1 MGIKKNI
8 MILLLFCLI
17 IPIVYAAEQK
27 SYVNINMMKNQIYNA
42 SWVNASYF
50 NGSGQYLSNL
60 PVGVGNTTSE
70 MRNAINQSL
79 YYNFTSNS
87 TTWWANVNDWTSGYF
102 IKTVNSLDF
111 NETKLNNT
119 IDARLTSFTF
129 YPITNRTIYGTETGG
144 NNIGNLSF
152 YDTQTFNVTEIAGS
166 NPLEVRINFTGV
178 TAFDNL
184 LIRERYNGGSGHE
197 IDIELWNYV
206 TGVWDNYFEITDQSQ
221 LTQLPAIPVPDS
233 TEHIS
238 GGVVM
243 LRFNHVTTPGNT
255 QHKFYIDYAQLI
267 DGTST
272 LTNIAHDS
280 LSGRDNICIN
290 HPWICIYYLNTS
302 QLVGFNYWNFTWAGF
317 NKTYA
322 DTLYI
327 GVGNAT
333 ITSLKSYMDANV
345 SSISNNTLFFNG
357 LPTGYFQNGTEIDTA
372 NTTTEMRNA
381 VNQSLYYNLTSQMCY
396 YLNNATQDTAYQ
408 KTYNSSY
415 LTNSYNSSY
424 EAQLNHNT
432 TSEIRT
438 AINQTLYY
446 NLTSQMCYYL
456 NNATQDTSYQKTFN
470 TSYDAKPSVDTNCSV
485 VGSCSNVQYGTE
497 QVNTTT
503 EMRIAINQSLY
514 YNITCNDSRNY
525 FGGYNTGFFQNGTEV
540 DTVNT
545 TSQMRN
551 AVNQSLYYNMT
562 VNDTRNFN
570 GYNTG
575 FFQNGTEQVNTTTD
589 IRNTI
594 NQTLYYNLTS
604 QMCYYLNNA
613 TQNTAYTQMF
623 NSSYEYWN
631 NASLATTGTC
641 SAGQYVKQT
650 TASGVVCDTP
660 AAGGGSGVNYWQVTG
675 SWMSPN
681 ETAGGQNSLN
691 ITNLNVTGAYYGTVF
706 NASYERKP
714 DNNMT
719 YNVTYHG
726 QLGHNTTSEI
736 QTAINQTLYYN
747 FTSQMCYYLNNAT
760 QDTSYTKTYNSSY
773 LTSVFNSSY
782 EYWGNIT
789 LTNTYNTTYHTYMTS
804 NVSSISNRTLY
815 FNDLTTWYT
824 YNSTYHN
831 NIDTANTTAQ
841 IRTAVNQTL
850 YYNLTAQ
857 MCYYLSNSTQDTAYT
872 KTYNSSY
879 LTSVFNSSYEY
890 WGNTTLTNTFN
901 ATYNLNLSSTS
912 NNTLYLNYQTSG
924 FYMNKTYND
933 TYHTFNYLGNTSLVI
948 QNDVD
953 WINSTKG
960 MNTTVTYTAL
970 ICLNQT
976 CLSNITKNDTGVY
989 IYG

>member
-8 MILLLFCLI
+8 IALLLFCLVI
-17 IPIVYAAEQK
+17 SIVYAAEQK
-27 SYVNINMMKNQIYNA
+27 SYVNINMMNNQIYNA
-42 SWVNASYF
+42 SWINATYF

-302 QLVGFNYWNFTWAGF
+302 QLVGFNYWNSTWAGF

-357 LPTGYFQNGTEIDTA
+357 LPTGYFQNGTEVDTA
-372 NTTTEMRNA
+372 NTTTEM
-381 VNQSLYYNLTSQMCY
+381 
-396 YLNNATQDTAYQ
+396 
-408 KTYNSSY
+408 
-415 LTNSYNSSY
+415 
-424 EAQLNHNT
+424 
-432 TSEIRT
+432 RT

-456 NNATQDTSYQKTFN
+456 NNATQDT
-470 TSYDAKPSVDTNCSV
+470 A
-485 VGSCSNVQYGTE
+485 
-497 QVNTTT
+497 
-503 EMRIAINQSLY
+503 
-514 YNITCNDSRNY
+514 
-525 FGGYNTGFFQNGTEV
+525 
-540 DTVNT
+540 
-545 TSQMRN
+545 
-551 AVNQSLYYNMT
+551 
-562 VNDTRNFN
+562 
-570 GYNTG
+570 
-575 FFQNGTEQVNTTTD
+575 
-589 IRNTI
+589 
-594 NQTLYYNLTS
+594 
-604 QMCYYLNNA
+604 
-613 TQNTAYTQMF
+613 
-623 NSSYEYWN
+623 
-631 NASLATTGTC
+631 
-641 SAGQYVKQT
+641 
-650 TASGVVCDTP
+650 
-660 AAGGGSGVNYWQVTG
+660 
-675 SWMSPN
+675 
-681 ETAGGQNSLN
+681 
-691 ITNLNVTGAYYGTVF
+691 
-706 NASYERKP
+706 
-714 DNNMT
+714 
-719 YNVTYHG
+719 
-726 QLGHNTTSEI
+726 
-736 QTAINQTLYYN
+736 
-747 FTSQMCYYLNNAT
+747 
-760 QDTSYTKTYNSSY
+760 YTKTYNVSY
-773 LTSVFNSSY
+773 NA
-782 EYWGNIT
+782 
-789 LTNTYNTTYHTYMTS
+789 
-804 NVSSISNRTLY
+804 NVSSTSNNTLW
-815 FNDLTTWYT
+815 FNGANTWYT
-824 YNSTYHN
+824 YNSTYHAKPSN
-831 NIDTANTTAQ
+831 VYNASYEY
-841 IRTAVNQTL
+841 QT
-850 YYNLTAQ
+850 
-857 MCYYLSNSTQDTAYT
+857 NSTLMI
-872 KTYNSSY
+872 TYNSTY
-879 LTSVFNSSYEY
+879 HQFANY
-890 WGNTTLTNTFN
+890 
-901 ATYNLNLSSTS
+901 TYNA
-912 NNTLYLNYQTSG
+912 
-924 FYMNKTYND
+924 